1 MVDVK
6 SVVYD
11 GAGEGQRKG
20 LEELGVGAVSSG
32 FAALGAAVIRRIRH
46 AVPID
51 HDHFNSRTSTLWACE
66 LPANVL
72 LSIDLLSWLKSW
84 P

>member
-32 FAALGAAVIRRIRH
+32 FAALGAAVIRH
-46 AVPID
+46 AV
-51 HDHFNSRTSTLWACE
+51 N
-66 LPANVL
+66 
-72 LSIDLLSWLKSW
+72 
-84 P
+84 